1 LQTSLNFGE
10 INPQS
15 MDDHF
20 AKGPLNFVNVNFT
33 KDPLNFDKIDMHS
46 IDDDFMRTPG
56 FW

>member
-1 LQTSLNFGE
+1 
-10 INPQS
+10 
-15 MDDHF
+15 MDDYF